1 MKARFLIPILFFSFS
16 MTMSS
21 CSDGDIYKE
30 YQELP
35 GYKWERINKGKSV
48 VFDNIEIKNTDDS
61 YDVHV
66 MIRHTPFVNEDKI
79 KFKMLITSPS
89 GITRES
95 VHTIALKDRNGKQW
109 VGEALGDLIDIDEV
123 CKRYISFPDEG
134 SYTVEL
140 VNMGNKYETIGLMEL
155 GLKVVKSDLEIKD
168 KE

>member
-1 MKARFLIPILFFSFS
+1 MKTKFLILILFFSFPILI
-16 MTMSS
+16 SS
-21 CSDGDIYKE
+21 CGNGDIYKQ
-30 YQELP
+30 YKELP
-35 GYKWERINKGKSV
+35 GYKWERIEKGKSV
-48 VFDNIEIKNTDDS
+48 MFDNIEIKDTKDS
-61 YDVHV
+61 YDIHV
-66 MIRHTPFVNEDKI
+66 MVRHTPFINVDEI

-109 VGEALGDLIDIDEV
+109 AGDALGDLIDIDEV
-123 CKRYISFPDEG
+123 CKRYISFPEEG
-134 SYTVEL
+134 SYVVEL